1 MPKRF
6 QVVRG
11 GGVRVSEMA
20 DAPELRRLLHIAGD
34 RHREDAEGE
43 GSGERDRRAHHRRA
57 AEKISQGG

>member
-20 DAPELRRLLHIAGD
+20 DTPELRGMANAIRFLASPAASYI
-34 RHREDAEGE
+34 
-43 GSGERDRRAHHRRA
+43 SGATLVVD
-57 AEKISQGG
+57 GGLTMA